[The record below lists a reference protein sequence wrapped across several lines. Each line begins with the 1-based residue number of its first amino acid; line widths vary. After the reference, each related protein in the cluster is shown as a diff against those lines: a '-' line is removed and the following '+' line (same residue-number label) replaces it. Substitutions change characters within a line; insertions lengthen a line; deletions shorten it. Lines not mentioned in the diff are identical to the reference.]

1 MSRADQS
8 RGDRSRETR
17 RLFRAWLIF
26 ATITLGLAAFLLI
39 PAALGSVLGV
49 QEVLESAII
58 VRPLISHIFFSMVV
72 ACSAFQAILWMLAVL
87 WVEASRF
94 PVLPAWIGFGLA
106 VAGSGLAAIS
116 TLLGWGDPV
125 LAEFVPVIVE
135 PAFLSG
141 FGLFILGVAV
151 TTSSFIY
158 AITSVDIGRM
168 PLIPFGMLCT
178 ALIIIAAGLS
188 GVATL
193 ARLFGDWFAFQ
204 LAWRT
209 PYILIQAIF
218 WGPGHLITFSLVG
231 TMVVAWTLLM
241 PAPGLQGLEE
251 QLARLGFV
259 LLVFFAVIVLIVLF
273 AVDPLALP
281 KMTGLNVAIRG
292 SLTLPVLFLG
302 SVVSRRVFNRDS
314 RPRSPALLLS
324 ILLFALGLLIV
335 LVGIGHKSLAWV
347 PPHYQA
353 MIPGAVL
360 VAFMGVTAELILPWD
375 RSLISESLARIQA
388 YLCGGGIFTVAL
400 AMFWA
405 ALLGGERRGYF
416 ITFPAKGP
424 TVMLAIGGVT
434 AGLGLLAFMANTFG
448 AFAER
453 PPFPPARARRVP
465 Q

>member
-1 MSRADQS
+1 MSRADQA
-8 RGDRSRETR
+8 RGDRSLETR

-26 ATITLGLAAFLLI
+26 ATINLGLAAFFVI
-39 PAALGSVLGV
+39 PAALGSALGMR
-49 QEVLESAII
+49 EVLESTII
-58 VRPLISHIFFSMVV
+58 VRFLISHIFFSMVA
-72 ACSAFQAILWMLAVL
+72 ACSAFQAIFWMLAVL

-106 VAGSGLAAIS
+106 VAGSGLSAIS
-116 TLLGWGDPV
+116 TLSGWGDPV
-125 LAEFVPVIVE
+125 LAEFVPVVVE

-141 FGLFILGVAV
+141 FGLFALGVAV
-151 TTSSFIY
+151 TTGSFIY

-178 ALIIIAAGLS
+178 ALIMVAAGLS
-188 GVATL
+188 GVATM

-209 PYILIQAIF
+209 PYILTQAIF

-231 TMVVAWTLLM
+231 TMVVSWILLM
-241 PAPGLQGLEE
+241 PVPGLQGLEE
-251 QLARLGFV
+251 QMARIGFV
-259 LLVFFAVIVLIVLF
+259 VFVFFAAVVLVVLF

-302 SVVSRRVFNRDS
+302 SLVLRHVFSRDS

-324 ILLFALGLLIV
+324 ILLFTLGLLIA
-335 LVGIGHKSLAWV
+335 LVGIGHNSLAWV
-347 PPHYQA
+347 PPHYEA

-375 RSLISESLARIQA
+375 RSLISEPLARIQA
-388 YLCGGGIFTVAL
+388 YLYGGGIFTVAL
-400 AMFWA
+400 GMFWA

-416 ITFPAKGP
+416 ITIPAKGP
-424 TVMLAIGGVT
+424 AVMLIVGGIT
-434 AGLGLLAFMANTFG
+434 AGLGILAFMANTFG

-453 PPFPPARARRVP
+453 PTFTPTSVRRVP

>member
-1 MSRADQS
+1 MSRVDQA
-8 RGDRSRETR
+8 RGDRSLETR

-26 ATITLGLAAFLLI
+26 AVTSLSLAGFFVV
-39 PAALGSVLGV
+39 PAALASALGAW
-49 QEVLESAII
+49 EVLESVTV
-58 VRPLISHIFFSMVV
+58 VRFLVSHVFFSMVV
-72 ACSAFQAILWMLAVL
+72 GCGSFQAILWMLAVL

-94 PVLPAWIGFGLA
+94 PVLPAWIAFGLA
-106 VAGSGLAAIS
+106 VAGSGLTAVSA
-116 TLLGWGDPV
+116 LMGWGEPV

-151 TTSSFIY
+151 TTGCFIY

-178 ALIIIAAGLS
+178 ALIIVAAGLS

-209 PYILIQAIF
+209 PHILVQAMF
-218 WGPGHLITFSLVG
+218 WGPGHLLTFSAAG
-231 TMVVAWTLLM
+231 SMVVAWLLLIA
-241 PAPGLQGLEE
+241 APGLQGLEE
-251 QLARLGFV
+251 KLARIGF
-259 LLVFFAVIVLIVLF
+259 LALVFFAGVVLVVLF

-281 KMTGLNVAIRG
+281 KMTAVNVAIRAA
-292 SLTLPVLFLG
+292 LTLPVLFLG
-302 SVVSRRVFNRDS
+302 GLVVRRAFTHDS
-314 RPRSPALLLS
+314 RPRSLALLLS
-324 ILLFALGLLIV
+324 FLLFALGLLTA
-335 LVGIGHKSLAWV
+335 LVGLAQKGLAWV
-347 PPHYQA
+347 PPHYEA

-375 RSLISESLARIQA
+375 RSLISEPLARIQA
-388 YLCGGGIFTVAL
+388 YLYGGGIFTVAL

-416 ITFPAKGP
+416 ITVPAKGP
-424 TVMLAIGGVT
+424 TIMLTIGGIT
-434 AGLGLLAFMANTFG
+434 AGLGILAFMANTFG

-453 PPFPPARARRVP
+453 PTFPPASARRVP

>member
-1 MSRADQS
+1 MSRTEQS
-8 RGDRSRETR
+8 GGDRSLETR
-17 RLFRAWLIF
+17 RLFRAWLIL
-26 ATITLGLAAFLLI
+26 ATTSLSLAGFFVI
-39 PAALGSVLGV
+39 PAALGGALGLR
-49 QEVLESAII
+49 ELLESPSI
-58 VRPLISHIFFSMVV
+58 VRFLISHVFFSMVV

-106 VAGSGLAAIS
+106 VAGSGLGAIS
-116 TLLGWGDPV
+116 TFLGPGDPV
-125 LAEFVPVIVE
+125 LAEFVPIVVE

-141 FGLFILGVAV
+141 FGLFVLGVAV
-151 TTSSFIY
+151 TTGSFIY

-178 ALIIIAAGLS
+178 ALIIVAAGLS
-188 GVATL
+188 GIATL

-204 LAWRT
+204 FAWRT
-209 PYILIQAIF
+209 PYVLAQAIF

-231 TMVVAWTLLM
+231 TMVVSWILLM
-241 PAPGLQGLEE
+241 PNPGLQGLEE
-251 QLARLGFV
+251 QMARIGFV
-259 LLVFFAVIVLIVLF
+259 VLVFFAAVVLIVLF

-292 SLTLPVLFLG
+292 SLTLPILFLG
-302 SVVSRRVFNRDS
+302 SLVLRRVFSHGS

-324 ILLFALGLLIV
+324 ILLFALGLLIAV
-335 LVGIGHKSLAWV
+335 VGIGHKDLAWV
-347 PPHYQA
+347 PPHYEA

-360 VAFMGVTAELILPWD
+360 IAFTGVTAELILPWD
-375 RSLISESLARIQA
+375 RSLISEPLARMQT
-388 YLCGGGIFTVAL
+388 YLYGGGIFTVAL
-400 AMFWA
+400 GIFWA

-416 ITFPAKGP
+416 ITIPARGP
-424 TVMLAIGGVT
+424 AVMLTVGGIT
-434 AGLGLLAFMANTFG
+434 AGLGILAFMANTFG

-453 PPFPPARARRVP
+453 PTFPPADTRRVP

>member
-1 MSRADQS
+1 MSRAEQS
-8 RGDRSRETR
+8 GGERSLETR

-26 ATITLGLAAFLLI
+26 ATITLGLAAFFVI
-39 PAALGSVLGV
+39 PAAFASALGAR
-49 QEVLESAII
+49 EILESPVV
-58 VRPLISHIFFSMVV
+58 VRFLIGHVFFSMVV

-106 VAGSGLAAIS
+106 IAGSGLGALS
-116 TLLGWGDPV
+116 TFLGGGNPV
-125 LAEFVPVIVE
+125 LAEFVPVVVE

-141 FGLFILGVAV
+141 FGLFVLGVAV
-151 TTSSFIY
+151 TTGSFIY

-168 PLIPFGMLCT
+168 PLIPFGMLCI
-178 ALIIIAAGLS
+178 ALIIVAAGLS
-188 GVATL
+188 GIATL

-209 PYILIQAIF
+209 PYVLAQAIF

-231 TMVVAWTLLM
+231 AMVVSWILLM
-241 PAPGLQGLEE
+241 PSPGLQGFDERM
-251 QLARLGFV
+251 ARIGFIV
-259 LLVFFAVIVLIVLF
+259 LVFFAAVVLVVLF

-281 KMTGLNVAIRG
+281 KMTGLNVAISG
-292 SLTLPVLFLG
+292 SLTLPILLLG
-302 SVVSRRVFNRDS
+302 SLVLRRMFSRDS

-324 ILLFALGLLIV
+324 LLLFALGLLIV
-335 LVGIGHKSLAWV
+335 VVGISHKGLAWV

-360 VAFMGVTAELILPWD
+360 IAFTGVTAELILPWD
-375 RSLISESLARIQA
+375 RSLISEPLARMQA
-388 YLCGGGIFTVAL
+388 YLYGGGIFTVAL
-400 AMFWA
+400 GMFWA

-416 ITFPAKGP
+416 ITVPAKGP
-424 TVMLAIGGVT
+424 VVLLTVGGIS
-434 AGLGLLAFMANTFG
+434 AGLGVLAFMANTLG
-448 AFAER
+448 AFSER
-453 PPFPPARARRVP
+453 PTSAHSDARRVP